1 MQAFDWNRIKED
13 HEMAYARGQIAA
25 DMPAGMYSIEELE
38 KISLDMDLS
47 TVEVDTAMRMEFQSM
62 PPEAQQKMLELLE
75 KADPDNMDFWR
86 KTLL

>member
-1 MQAFDWNRIKED
+1 MTTIDWDRIKED
-13 HEMAYARGQIAA
+13 HETAYARGQIAA
-25 DMPAGMYSIEELE
+25 DMPTGTYSIEELE

-47 TVEVDTAMRMEFQSM
+47 TVEVDTAMKMDFQSM
-62 PPEAQQKMLELLE
+62 SPDAQQKMLELLE

>member
-13 HEMAYARGQIAA
+13 HEAAYARGQIAA
-25 DMPAGMYSIEELE
+25 DMPVGTYSIEELE

-47 TVEVDTAMRMEFQSM
+47 TVEVDTAMKMDFQSM
-62 PPEAQQKMLELLE
+62 PPEAQQKMLDLLE
-75 KADPDNMDFWR
+75 KADPENMDFWR

>member
-1 MQAFDWNRIKED
+1 MPGFNWKKIQED
-13 HEMAYARGQIAA
+13 HEAAYARGQIAA
-25 DMPAGMYSIEELE
+25 DMPMGTYSVEELE
-38 KISLDMDLS
+38 RISLDMDIS